1 MKNKKFI
8 VAVDGSSSTGK
19 STICK
24 LIAQKFDFAYIET
37 GAIYRAVA
45 LLFKERNVCL
55 EDADTLEF
63 ICKNLNL
70 SFEIVDGV
78 NKIHLD
84 SRDISEAIRVPEI
97 SMLSSHV
104 SAMPIV
110 RSNLLDMQRKLAT
123 NTLKKGSILDGR
135 DIGTVVFPKADI
147 KFFLTASNETKAKR
161 RFSELDEKGIKVSY
175 DDVLKDII
183 ARDINDTSR
192 NLAPLKKASNAVEV
206 DTNNLTIDEVFEVI
220 SNNISSLL
228 KM

>member
-1 MKNKKFI
+1 MRNKKFI

-24 LIAQKFDFAYIET
+24 LIAQKFDYAYIET

-45 LLFKERNVCL
+45 LLVKEKSVCL
-55 EDADTLEF
+55 EDARTLEY

-70 SFEIVDGV
+70 HFEIVAGV
-78 NKIHLD
+78 NVIYLD
-84 SRDISEAIRVPEI
+84 VRDISEAIRVPEI
-97 SMLSSHV
+97 SMLSSYV

-110 RSNLLDMQRKLAT
+110 RSNLLEMQRKLAT

-175 DDVLKDII
+175 EVVLQDII
-183 ARDINDTSR
+183 ARDKNDTNR
-192 NLAPLKKASNAVEV
+192 NLAPLKKASDSVEV
-206 DTNNLTIDEVFEVI
+206 DTNNLSIDEVFKII
-220 SNNISSLL
+220 SEKITPLL
-228 KM
+228 K